1 MNKYIIVISL
11 LAITTSAVAKI
22 YESVNIN
29 QEKIVKTRFPEPIK
43 EKPLT
48 VRLYNL
54 NGIDFLE
61 LKNCT
66 LLGEYVNCNTRKDIK

>member
-1 MNKYIIVISL
+1 MKHIIVLAL
-11 LAITTSAVAKI
+11 LALTTSAVVAKI
-22 YESVNIN
+22 YESVIIN

>member
-1 MNKYIIVISL
+1 MKKYIIVISL

-22 YESVNIN
+22 YETVNTE
-29 QEKIVKTRFPEPIK
+29 QKKIDKITFPEPIK
-43 EKPLT
+43 ENPLT

-54 NGIDFLE
+54 NGIDFLD

-66 LLGEYVNCNTRKDIK
+66 LLGEYVNCNTRKDTK